1 VDAYQI
7 LNTWLGTDTSHW
19 RPEPLGPAAKDFAV
33 AKANVLSGQSTLI
46 DGHDVLDY
54 TGTSAESGRAAEMEQ
69 FLRMM
74 EPVVSPWDAFVV
86 TGMLNP
92 TTSLLLACT
101 ALSAKHSALV
111 PHPSYHETANILVS
125 IYSGKRGSFMLMGRG
140 AISNYSQ
147 RRVVDRRAWFDA
159 PTTNVH
165 VGTDSLLPPE
175 AGDPTPLLRVGMFW
189 LCRLLTFSLVRNHRF
204 EAVPMS
210 RAEQRRATLP
220 PTIRFTRLTID
231 PMRPARRSTP
241 AAETPHN
248 TPWHQVRGHFV
259 TYRPEAPMFGR
270 PGQHGTYWIPAHE
283 RGDRE
288 HGEVH
293 KDYRVATG
301 DGAVCTDTLG
311 A

>member
-1 VDAYQI
+1 MDAYQI
-7 LNTWLGTDTSHW
+7 LNTWLGTDTSRW
-19 RPEPLGPAAKDFAV
+19 RPEILGPAAKDFAV

-46 DGHDVLDY
+46 DGQDVLDY
-54 TGTSAESGRAAEMEQ
+54 TGTAGAEGRAAAMEQ
-69 FLRMM
+69 FLHMM

-86 TGMLNP
+86 TGMPSP
-92 TTSLLLACT
+92 TTTLLLACT
-101 ALSAKHSALV
+101 AMSAKHSSLV
-111 PHPSYHETANILVS
+111 PHPTYRDTVNILVS
-125 IYSGKRGSFMLMGRG
+125 IYVGGRGGFMLMGRG

-159 PTTNVH
+159 PTTNVNI
-165 VGTDSLLPPE
+165 GTDSLLPPD

-189 LCRLLTFSLVRNHRF
+189 LCRLLAFSLVRNHRF

-210 RAEQRRATLP
+210 RAERRRATLP
-220 PTIRFTRLTID
+220 PSIRFTRLTID
-231 PMRPARRSTP
+231 PMRPTRRTSAP
-241 AAETPHN
+241 AGASHE

-270 PGQHGTYWIPAHE
+270 PGLHGTYWIPAHV

-301 DGAVCTDTLG
+301 DVTLSPDTL
-311 A
+311 AE

>member
-1 VDAYQI
+1 MDAYQI
-7 LNTWLGTDTSHW
+7 LNTWLATDTSRW
-19 RPEPLGPAAKDFAV
+19 RPDLLEPAANDFAV

-46 DGHDVLDY
+46 DGQDVLDY
-54 TGTSAESGRAAEMEQ
+54 TGTAAEAGRDAEMEQ
-69 FLRMM
+69 FFRMM

-111 PHPSYHETANILVS
+111 PHPTYHETANILAS
-125 IYSGKRGSFMLMGRG
+125 IYAGKQGSFMLMGRG

-147 RRVVDRRAWFDA
+147 RRVVDRHAWFDA
-159 PTTNVH
+159 PTTNVN
-165 VGTDSLLPPE
+165 VGTDSLLPPA
-175 AGDPTPLLRVGMFW
+175 AGDPTPLLRVGTFW

-204 EAVPMS
+204 EDVQMS
-210 RAEQRRATLP
+210 RAERRRATLP
-220 PTIRFTRLTID
+220 PSIRFTRLTID
-231 PMRPARRSTP
+231 PMRPLRRSATTP
-241 AAETPHN
+241 GEAHD

-270 PGQHGTYWIPAHE
+270 SGQHGTYWIPAHV
-283 RGDRE
+283 RGDRQ

-293 KDYRVATG
+293 KDYRVVTG
-301 DGAVCTDTLG
+301 EVMPLPGKLA
-311 A
+311 